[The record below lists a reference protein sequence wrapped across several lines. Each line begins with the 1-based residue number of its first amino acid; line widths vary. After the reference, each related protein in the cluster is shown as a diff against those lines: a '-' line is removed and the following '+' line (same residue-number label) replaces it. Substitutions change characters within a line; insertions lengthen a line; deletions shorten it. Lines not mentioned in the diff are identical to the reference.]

1 MWRISRRTPPSPPYA
16 SAPETAKVAA
26 PSTGESLPDAFR
38 EKPDP
43 SPRFAPLKHV
53 RRPPVVEGRSDGA
66 RYARGRRK
74 WGVDSHSRR
83 SRGGG
88 EGAAGR
94 GENYR
99 RRDYERGPP
108 GPSRKARVDIRRWQ
122 WRVRLSPR
130 PGNTYRHHSSG
141 ERTAKDR

>member
-53 RRPPVVEGRSDGA
+53 RRRPVVEGRSDGA

-74 WGVDSHSRR
+74 WGVDSDSRR

-88 EGAAGR
+88 EGRSEERRVGQECVSTCRSR
-94 GENYR
+94 GA
-99 RRDYERGPP
+99 PC
-108 GPSRKARVDIRRWQ
+108 I
-122 WRVRLSPR
+122 
-130 PGNTYRHHSSG
+130 
-141 ERTAKDR
+141 

>member
-53 RRPPVVEGRSDGA
+53 RRRPVVEGRSDGA

-74 WGVDSHSRR
+74 WGVDSDSRR
-83 SRGGG
+83 SRGGDRKSAVKG
-88 EGAAGR
+88 KSVNGGVNAG
-94 GENYR
+94 GR
-99 RRDYERGPP
+99 RII
-108 GPSRKARVDIRRWQ
+108 K
-122 WRVRLSPR
+122 
-130 PGNTYRHHSSG
+130 
-141 ERTAKDR
+141 K

>member
-53 RRPPVVEGRSDGA
+53 RRRPVVEGRSDGA

-74 WGVDSHSRR
+74 WGVDSDSRR
-83 SRGGG
+83 SLGGG

-94 GENYR
+94 GGNSR
-99 RRDYERGPP
+99 RRDYERGPR
-108 GPSRKARVDIRRWQ
+108 GPSREALVASRRGQ
-122 WRVRLSPR
+122 WRGRLSPR
-130 PGNTYRHHSSG
+130 HGLSSRRQWRG
-141 ERTAKDR
+141 EGTAKGL